1 MKKIIIVPIL
11 IIIIYIVLLFN
22 KIWIEEIL
30 LLFLLPLII
39 SFITIGIITLII
51 KIFKKCSKNKYIVS
65 SIIAASVFQL
75 FLLLFILWSTNSR
88 LYTGDQVKK
97 DIDYAKVYMEDVHP
111 DLYAEIDEDKLDNII
126 DSIKKT
132 LPQSL
137 AEVEAYQ
144 VLSTIFSNINDA
156 HTMLSLNNYLRRG
169 AIFFRKVPPYRLRV
183 INDKIFVLKNYSK
196 RKKIPVGS
204 QIIEINNKTASE
216 CLIELSQ
223 LVSHETKNNLQANLQ
238 LPMIWGMWNN
248 FENFTLTYKTPEGK
262 IETIVSSSGLFS
274 NISFLWDF
282 TGFFL
287 KNYSFEILN
296 DDVGY
301 INIKAFNN
309 LDKCKNFFT
318 STFGEIRKENI
329 NNIIIDLRG
338 NQGGNEEVS
347 LELMQYLSPVD
358 FRSFDTIKVK
368 ISRERINRLSIDT
381 TIYTPGSLVLEKNS
395 MTPLRNND
403 LHYNGKCYLLT
414 SGYTF
419 SCALDFA
426 AMFRCYNIGEIVGTE
441 TGGKTVSFG
450 APRNFIL
457 PETGLEMKV
466 SQKRFFNVCGE
477 ESKRG
482 LIPDHKVE
490 NSIQDDINGIDR
502 ALEFILSKI
511 DK

>member
-1 MKKIIIVPIL
+1 MKKIIIVPAL
-11 IIIIYIVLLFN
+11 MIIIYIIMLFS

-39 SFITIGIITLII
+39 SFIIIGVITLII
-51 KIFKKCSKNKYIVS
+51 NIFKKRSIKKYILS
-65 SIIAASVFQL
+65 SIIVASIIQL
-75 FLLLFILWSTNSR
+75 FLLVFILWSIYPR
-88 LYTGDQVKK
+88 QFTGDQIKK
-97 DIDYAKVYMEDVHP
+97 DIDYAKVFMEDVHP
-111 DLYAEIDEDKLDNII
+111 DLYAVIDKDKLDYKI
-126 DSIKKT
+126 DSIKRT
-132 LPQSL
+132 IPESI
-137 AEVEAYQ
+137 AEVEAYK
-144 VLSTIFSNINDA
+144 VLNTIFSNIKDA
-156 HTMLSLNNYLRRG
+156 HTKFTLNNYLKRG
-169 AIFFRKVPPYRLRV
+169 AILFRKVPPYRLRV
-183 INDKIFVLKNYSK
+183 FNDKIFVLKNYSK

-204 QIIEINNKTASE
+204 EIIEINNKTASE
-216 CLIELSQ
+216 CLSELSL
-223 LVSHETKNNLQANLQ
+223 LVSHETKNNLHANLQ
-238 LPMIWGMWNN
+238 LPLIWGMWNN

-309 LDKCKNFFT
+309 LDKCKKFLT
-318 STFGEIRKENI
+318 STFSEIRKENI

-358 FRSFDTIKVK
+358 YRSFDTIWVK
-368 ISRERINRLSIDT
+368 MSRERIRRYSYGKRFI
-381 TIYTPGSLVLEKNS
+381 PGSLVFEKNS

-419 SCALDFA
+419 STALDFA
-426 AMFRCYNIGEIVGTE
+426 AMFRCYNVGEIVGTE

-450 APRNFIL
+450 APCNFIL

-482 LIPDHKVE
+482 LIPDHVVE
-490 NSIQDDINGIDR
+490 NSIQDDINGRDR

>member
-1 MKKIIIVPIL
+1 MKKIIIVPTL
-11 IIIIYIVLLFN
+11 MIIIYIIMLFS

-39 SFITIGIITLII
+39 SFIIIGIITLII
-51 KIFKKCSKNKYIVS
+51 NIFKKRSIKKYILS
-65 SIIAASVFQL
+65 SIIAASIIQL
-75 FLLLFILWSTNSR
+75 FLLVFILWSVYPR
-88 LYTGDQVKK
+88 QFTGDQIKK
-97 DIDYAKVYMEDVHP
+97 DIDYAKVFMEDVHP
-111 DLYAEIDEDKLDNII
+111 DLYAVISKDKLDYKI
-126 DSIKKT
+126 DSIKRT
-132 LPQSL
+132 IPESL
-137 AEVEAYQ
+137 AEVEAYK

-204 QIIEINNKTASE
+204 QIIEINSKTASE
-216 CLIELSQ
+216 CLIELSR

-287 KNYSFEILN
+287 KNYSFDILN

-347 LELMQYLSPVD
+347 LELMRYLSPVD
-358 FRSFDTIKVK
+358 FRSYDTITVK
-368 ISRERINRLSIDT
+368 MSRERIRRYSYGKRFI
-381 TIYTPGSLVLEKNS
+381 PGSLVFEKNS

-419 SCALDFA
+419 STALDFA
-426 AMFRCYNIGEIVGTE
+426 AMFRCYNVGEIVGTE

-450 APRNFIL
+450 APCNFIL

-482 LIPDHKVE
+482 LIPDHVVE
-490 NSIQDDINGIDR
+490 NSIQDDINGRDR